1 MDPEEALRVVRG
13 LARANRVRFTAHAA
27 REAVECGAS
36 RNDVCC
42 ALGNAQSIRESGR
55 GRASDWTVTGPDK
68 DGDDMEVAV
77 VLEDGILVITV
88 Y

>member
-1 MDPEEALRVVRG
+1 MEAEAALRAVRG
-13 LARANRVRFTAHAA
+13 LAKANRLVFTKHAA

-42 ALGNAQSIRESGR
+42 ALGNAQTIRESGR

-68 DGDDMEVAV
+68 DGDDLEVAV

>member
-27 REAVECGAS
+27 REAVECGAT
-36 RNDVCC
+36 RDDVRC
-42 ALGNAQSIRESGR
+42 ALADAKSIRASGK
-55 GRASDWTVTGPDK
+55 GRTSDWTVMGPDT
-68 DGDDMEVAV
+68 DGDDLDIAV
-77 VLEDGILVITV
+77 VLEDEVLVITV